1 MMKRKTFA
9 FASRDASASAALRK
23 ENQNQFYPVLFYTLL
38 VAFDVANGHPS
49 IQRVQ
54 L

>member
-1 MMKRKTFA
+1 MKRKTFA

-23 ENQNQFYPVLFYTLL
+23 ENQFYPVLFYTLL